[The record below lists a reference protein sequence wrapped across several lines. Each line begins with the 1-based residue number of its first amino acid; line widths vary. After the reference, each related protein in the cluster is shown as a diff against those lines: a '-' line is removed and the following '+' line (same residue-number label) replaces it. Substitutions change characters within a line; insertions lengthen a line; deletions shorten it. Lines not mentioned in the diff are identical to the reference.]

1 MKSRQPP
8 SNPELKDTLVNS
20 ATIHP
25 GALEASPTAQPVELL
40 RPMPRAPRT
49 AIAGIGG
56 YAGGELA
63 RLLMHHPGFHGA
75 APTFLG
81 RAGETDPAVPT
92 DLEDLHPYLAAPGRA
107 AKHQVIPFGWPRI
120 LDLGI
125 EVLFLATPHEQ
136 SREWVPQAIE
146 QGIKVIDLSGAWRLQ
161 DSRNREVYNLQ
172 DADPTFAAQ
181 LQSEAVYGCPELHR
195 EAIRHAR
202 LIANPGCYATSILL
216 ALAPLLQAGLV
227 DVDHGIICDAKSGVS
242 GAGKAA
248 TAKTHFMHAA
258 DNLSAYSV
266 FGHRHTGE
274 LLEQLHLTSDQIQFT
289 PHLLPIPRGIL
300 STIYL
305 RLQTASDRADITAV
319 FQDFYRHSPLIR
331 LHAAPNLPEIQ
342 HVVRTSFC
350 DLGFAL
356 NPDNKR
362 LILVSCLDN
371 LLKGAAGQAVQNM
384 NLMCGWNEQ
393 EGLL

>member
-1 MKSRQPP
+1 
-8 SNPELKDTLVNS
+8 LANS
-20 ATIHP
+20 LTIN
-25 GALEASPTAQPVELL
+25 PVE
-40 RPMPRAPRT
+40 RPDSRTSDAQARAPRT
-49 AIAGIGG
+49 AIAGVGG

-63 RLLMHHPGFHGA
+63 RLLLRHPRLKAA

-81 RAGETDPAVPT
+81 RAGEAEIGPSTY
-92 DLEDLHPYLAAPGRA
+92 LEDLHPQLAMPGN
-107 AKHQVIPFGWPRI
+107 HQANEVLPFNWKRI
-120 LDLGI
+120 VDSGI

-136 SREWVPQAIE
+136 SREWVPEAIDK
-146 QGIKVIDLSGAWRLQ
+146 GIKVIDLSGAWRLQ
-161 DSRNREVYNLQ
+161 ENANRDVYRLK
-172 DADPTFAAQ
+172 DANPELAAG

-195 EAIRHAR
+195 GEIRQAR
-202 LIANPGCYATSILL
+202 LIANPGCYATSIIL

-227 DVDHGIICDAKSGVS
+227 DVGHGIVCDAKSGVS

-258 DNLSAYSV
+258 DNLSAYAV

-274 LLEQLHLTSDQIQFT
+274 LLEQLHLHADQIQFT

-305 RLQTASDRADITAV
+305 RLKHATDVAAITAV
-319 FQDFYRHSPLIR
+319 LRLFYQDSPMVR
-331 LHAAPNLPEIQ
+331 LHASPLLPEIQ
-342 HVVRTSFC
+342 NVVRTNFC

-356 NPDNKR
+356 AADGKR
-362 LILVSCLDN
+362 LVMVSCLDN

-384 NLMCGWNEQ
+384 NLMCGWKEE